1 MFYNFQRKKLCSH
14 LLMGGALIAAGLGVL
29 SCSDKYDLDSD
40 DNQPSNLND
49 IYDYLVEQG
58 NYTTYVRLIQDLGE
72 AEVLSKTGSK
82 TLFVADDAAFAK
94 FFTSNS
100 WNVGSYDELSVAQ
113 KKLLLYSSMI
123 DNPFSTSM
131 LATADGP
138 IKGEVLR
145 RTASTTIYDSVLV
158 VPASDP
164 EGILPDNDNFN
175 EIKANHPNIVL
186 FTSLPT
192 TYVVHFT
199 PKFMSSNKV
208 FTTDVDF
215 LYGKWLGK
223 DNRAEEDVYINN
235 AKVIDANVFCKNGFV
250 HKIDEV
256 LMPLDN
262 MAEAIRKCSQTQ
274 LYSSILERFATPMYI
289 SGNTEAYNQNKG
301 TDYDSVFY
309 KAYFSDRTVG
319 STLTSN
325 VVLNSDKNG
334 NPFDASLKYDPG
346 WSGYF
351 PEIQS
356 KGSFPQM
363 EEMGVMLVP
372 TDAALDEW
380 WNGEGGDDIRK
391 FYAADGDDT
400 KTGLRKTPVSV
411 LGELIRA
418 GQYTSFCQ
426 TIPSNFANVLDDAN
440 MVMGLTEADIDS
452 VIMACNGAIYLTN
465 KVFAPTSYSSVLS
478 PSVIDTTSYSTIS
491 NAIKNM
497 DYGAYLNSMVSRY
510 TFLLPTNIA
519 MQTYIDPV
527 SYGLY
532 DNNGNWTPQVWRF
545 NYDVT
550 KELAVRITVDV
561 YNATVDADG
570 NITVEEGVKPVAT
583 LTGGTGN
590 TYIKDRMEDIL
601 DNIIITQQYEPGKQF
616 YKTKGNTFVRIA
628 PQGGDYNVYASWQQ
642 QYDNPIHV
650 LGDSVYTK
658 KNGYTYVVGDMP
670 MGASR
675 SVAQTLAANPD
686 FSEFLWV
693 LQNSGALSTSNSKD
707 KWMAGD
713 QLYGNLFNLKDG
725 GSIGAEGTTSG
736 SKKAT
741 YLLNNYHYTLYAP
754 TNDAMQLAYDAG
766 LPDPED
772 LAAAEAYDLSVAD
785 DPEATADSAAKVRE
799 VLLDFVK
806 YHIQDNAIFMDQGFS
821 SGDYES
827 GKTELNPSETVI
839 EASSDQTITLRE
851 GDVTHI
857 VVTDKNGNETVY
869 ETRDQSKYPNVLTWT
884 NGAIT
889 AAQYYTG
896 EYSPARPYKLTVNV
910 SASGMTVTD
919 VEGHVRNVSTDD
931 DLHNLMA
938 REYWLDGSARITKP
952 YTTTLNNSS
961 FVAIQAIDGPLFF
974 DSANQFEYK
983 YKKLHAET
991 NAKRR

>member
-1 MFYNFQRKKLCSH
+1 
-14 LLMGGALIAAGLGVL
+14 MGGALIAAGLGVL

-40 DNQPSNLND
+40 NNQPSNLND

-58 NYTTYVRLIQDLGE
+58 NYTTYVQLIQDLGE

-82 TLFVADDAAFAK
+82 TLFVADDEAFAK

-100 WNVGSYDELSVAQ
+100 WNVKSYGELSVAQ

-145 RTASTTIYDSVLV
+145 RTASTTIYDSILV
-158 VPASDP
+158 TPASDP
-164 EGILPDNDNFN
+164 DGVLPNNDRFN
-175 EIKANHPNIVL
+175 EIKANHQNIVL
-186 FTSLPT
+186 LTSLPT

-215 LYGKWLGK
+215 LYNKWLGK

-256 LMPLDN
+256 LVPLDN
-262 MAEAIRKCSQTQ
+262 MAEAIRKCSATQ

-289 SGNTEAYNQNKG
+289 SGYTEAYNQIKG

-319 STLTSN
+319 STLNDN
-325 VVLNSDKNG
+325 VVLNADKNG
-334 NPFDASLKYDPG
+334 TPFDASLKYDPG

-356 KGSFPQM
+356 KGSYPQM

-372 TDAALDEW
+372 TDAALDAW

-391 FYAADGDDT
+391 FYAKAEDDT
-400 KTGLRKTPVSV
+400 KTGLAKTPVSV
-411 LGELIRA
+411 LSELIRA

-426 TIPSNFANVLDDAN
+426 TIPSNFSNVLDDAN
-440 MVMGLTEADIDS
+440 MVMGLTEEDIDS

-465 KVFAPTSYSSVLS
+465 KVFAPTAYSSVLS

-510 TFLLPTNIA
+510 TFLLPTNTA
-519 MQTYIDPV
+519 LTTYIDPV

-532 DNNGNWTPQVWRF
+532 DNQGNWTPQVWKF
-545 NYDVT
+545 NYDNT
-550 KELAVRITVDV
+550 KVLAQRITVDV
-561 YNATVDADG
+561 YNCTVDDDG
-570 NITVEEGVKPVAT
+570 NITIDDSKVAKK
-583 LTGGTGN
+583 LDGGTGN

-601 DNIIITQQYEPGKQF
+601 DNLIITQQYQPGKQY

-628 PQGGDYNVYASWQQ
+628 PSGSNYNVYASWQQ
-642 QYDNPIHV
+642 QYDKPIQV
-650 LGDSVYTK
+650 LGDSVYSK
-658 KNGYTYVVGDMP
+658 KNGYTYIVGDMP

-675 SVAQTLAANPD
+675 SVAQTLAVND
-686 FSEFLWV
+686 NFSEFFWV

-713 QLYGNLFNLKDG
+713 QLLGNLFNLKDG
-725 GSIGAEGTTSG
+725 GSIGAEGTAPGT
-736 SKKAT
+736 KKAT
-741 YLLNNYHYTLYAP
+741 YLLNNFHYTLYAP
-754 TNDAMQLAYDAG
+754 TNEAMEQAYAAG
-766 LPDPED
+766 LPGPED
-772 LAAAEAYDLSVAD
+772 LALAEEYDLSVAE
-785 DPEATADSAAKVRE
+785 DPEAKADSAAKVRE

-806 YHIQDNAIFMDQGFS
+806 YHIQDNAIFVDEGFS

-827 GKTELNPSETVI
+827 GKTELNPSENIV
-839 EASSDQTITLRE
+839 EASSELTITLRE
-851 GDVTHI
+851 GDKTHI
-857 VVTDKNGNETVY
+857 VVTDKNGKETVY
-869 ETRDQSKYPNVLTWT
+869 ETRDQGKYPNVLTWT
-884 NGAIT
+884 NGVIT

-896 EYSPARPYKLTVNV
+896 EYSPARPYKLKVNV
-910 SASGMTVTD
+910 SAGGMTVTD

-938 REYWLDGSARITKP
+938 REYWFDGSTRITTP

-974 DSANQFEYK
+974 DSENQFIYK